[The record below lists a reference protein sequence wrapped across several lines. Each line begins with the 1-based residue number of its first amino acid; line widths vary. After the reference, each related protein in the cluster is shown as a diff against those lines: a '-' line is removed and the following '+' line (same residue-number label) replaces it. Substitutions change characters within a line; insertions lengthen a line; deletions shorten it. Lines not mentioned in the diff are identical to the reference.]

1 MKIKVDSWLLDVNQ
15 ITAIEDLQKRVFSTG
30 VIFTTKVEYYTYGIM
45 FNCGKILVI
54 GSEDREWESFL
65 AEYEQLKRVWME
77 ED

>member
-15 ITAIEDLQKRVFSTG
+15 ITAIEDLQKRVISTG

-45 FNCGKILVI
+45 FNCDRILVI

-65 AEYEQLKRVWME
+65 AEYELLKDIWNK
-77 ED
+77 